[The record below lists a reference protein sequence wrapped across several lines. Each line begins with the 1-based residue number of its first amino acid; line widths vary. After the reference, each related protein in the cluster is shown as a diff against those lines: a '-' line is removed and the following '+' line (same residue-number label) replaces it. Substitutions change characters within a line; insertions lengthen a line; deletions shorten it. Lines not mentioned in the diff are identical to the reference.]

1 MTADT
6 PTPQTSET
14 TTDQGKTPTRARTT
28 PKRARKARPTIA
40 ELQAALAARDQEIQ
54 ALQAERDA
62 AELVTFSARVPRVLR
77 DRVAVLARRQGM
89 TMQDVGRD
97 ALTAWCERQDQDGD
111 AD

>member
-28 PKRARKARPTIA
+28 PKRARKSRPTIA